1 MLKVLSRVGVP
12 FWEVIVISLLVDII
26 ATLSLLDQ
34 KVYTTKEKEEELSLS
49 PLPLSINMSC
59 YHQQLA
65 MEQLAPASALVLG
78 THTQSNTKLCEQL
91 RFYIFDLMSF
101 IYEENIKNIMNCI
114 VLVQTV
120 TET

>member
-26 ATLSLLDQ
+26 TTLSLLDQ
-34 KVYTTKEKEEELSLS
+34 KVYTTKEKEELSLS